1 MTASLAR
8 HKITLLWDIV
18 FQLRCDK
25 QEAMVFANE
34 LEDMLYGNAQVIC
47 TEDGENIEAGPS
59 GADDFLFIWLQ
70 PQHKLGM
77 LPGLYFWPN

>member
-1 MTASLAR
+1 
-8 HKITLLWDIV
+8 
-18 FQLRCDK
+18 
-25 QEAMVFANE
+25 MVFANE

-59 GADDFLFIWLQ
+59 EAEDFLFIWLQ

-77 LPGLYFWPN
+77 LPGLHF